1 MPTPSTSPATPPCP
15 PTPTLSLAA
24 ARALHLAAQ
33 GLLQARRK
41 KAVKADVLATIR
53 QMGVL
58 QIDTI
63 HVVAR
68 SPYLVLWSRLGDYP
82 QPWLEQLL
90 AEGALFEYWA
100 HEASFVPIEDYGL
113 YRHRML
119 DPAAMGW
126 KYSVKWMAEQGE
138 AVAHVLE
145 HIRANGAARS
155 ADFERTDGKAGGWW
169 SWKPEKRSL
178 EVLFTSGVLMIAK
191 RHNFQRYY
199 DLAERVL
206 PAWDDSQLLPE
217 AQVRRALLLASVKAL
232 GLARASWI
240 SDYFRTR
247 QPRASLA
254 HDLQALVDEGALL
267 RCSVAGWDDAVY
279 VHAGHGE
286 LMRAA
291 AAGKLAPTLT
301 TILSPFDPVVWDRRR
316 ALELFGF
323 DYRLECYTP
332 AEKRR
337 HGYFTLPILRRGAL
351 VGRLDAKAHR
361 AQGRFEIKSLAL
373 EEGVCISPRLVQD
386 VAGAVKRLAGW
397 HGCPAIEI
405 AQAQPA
411 SFGALLAGA
420 LQGADQDGG
429 QDARQAARRA
439 A

>member
-1 MPTPSTSPATPPCP
+1 M
-15 PTPTLSLAA
+15 AA

-41 KAVKADVLATIR
+41 KAVKADVLAAIR

-82 QPWLEQLL
+82 QAWLEQLL
-90 AEGALFEYWA
+90 SDGALFEYWA

-126 KYSVKWMAEQGE
+126 KYSAKWMAEQGQ
-138 AVAHVLE
+138 AVAFVLE

-155 ADFERTDGKAGGWW
+155 FDFERTDGKSGGWW

-206 PAWDDSQLLPE
+206 PSWDDSQLPPE
-217 AQVRRALLLASVKAL
+217 AQVRRRLLLASVKAL

-247 QPRASLA
+247 QSRASLA
-254 HDLQALVDEGALL
+254 RDLQALVDEGALL
-267 RCSVAGWDDAVY
+267 RCTVAGWDDGVY
-279 VHAGHGE
+279 VHADHGE
-286 LMRAA
+286 LARSAA
-291 AAGKLAPTLT
+291 DGKLAPTLT

-373 EEGVCISPRLVQD
+373 EEGVRLSERLVQD
-386 VAGAVKRLAGW
+386 VAGAVTRLALW
-397 HGCPAIEI
+397 HACPAIELS
-405 AQAQPA
+405 QTQPEP
-411 SFGALLAGA
+411 FGARLAGA
-420 LQGADQDGG
+420 LQ
-429 QDARQAARRA
+429 DAGLAARRA